1 MDSKQIGKLIYN
13 LDLGKFNNKTKLFE
27 SNNKD
32 NWWRDEESFN
42 TIKYHPLNSNTNNL
56 LYKEYEQEYLYQN
69 ITNNE
74 ITSEIYNNNYILYYI
89 TPLFNKEHFINNGLL
104 FRENN
109 KIILFKNVNNIQFDF
124 TIKEWLILKINL
136 KDKRSYKENDKS
148 TIYRFFEDP
157 KSQYGVF
164 TYENIDPQCIEFYKE
179 VKL

>member
-69 ITNNE
+69 IKNNE
-74 ITSEIYNNNYILYYI
+74 ITSEIYNNNYILYYV

-109 KIILFKNVNNIQFDF
+109 KIILYKRMVN
-124 TIKEWLILKINL
+124 
-136 KDKRSYKENDKS
+136 S
-148 TIYRFFEDP
+148 
-157 KSQYGVF
+157 
-164 TYENIDPQCIEFYKE
+164 
-179 VKL
+179 

>member
-1 MDSKQIGKLIYN
+1 MDSKQIGKLIYD

-74 ITSEIYNNNYILYYI
+74 ITSEIYNN
-89 TPLFNKEHFINNGLL
+89 KEHFINNGLL

-148 TIYRFFEDP
+148 TMYRFFEDP

>member
-1 MDSKQIGKLIYN
+1 MDSKQIGKLIYD

-74 ITSEIYNNNYILYYI
+74 ITSEIYNNNYILYYV

-148 TIYRFFEDP
+148 TMYRFFEDP
-157 KSQYGVF
+157 KSWYGVF